1 MSDQNAGG
9 GPAAPRPQ
17 LSVKQLRTVP
27 NDVAARVTSLAKAPP
42 RKVAALAPAGV
53 QAARPINPGVERWPV
68 KTGVDDDVGRVGTLD
83 FAGVNDQGIVPTTVE
98 DLIELPRPDDMSD
111 IRGFQSDYQNKRAEP
126 VELVIWQV
134 DADITVIK
142 KEADGDLHMVLQGTS
157 GDTMI
162 AEVPKPDRAFVADG
176 SPWFDA
182 IKEVRGK
189 IADRFGQTFAQAPLV
204 QLNAKFAMPAA
215 PLTRA
220 PAAAPAG
227 VAPAAPVGGLV
238 VAPPDGDV
246 FDAMPPFK
254 AKVPQTP
261 VTITGVGFFDRV
273 HDQTGV
279 AMKNGIELHPVLAIE
294 FR

>member
-1 MSDQNAGG
+1 MSDQSAGTG
-9 GPAAPRPQ
+9 VRPRPQ
-17 LSVKQLRTVP
+17 LAVKQLHTVS
-27 NDVAARVTSLAKAPP
+27 DEVAARVRDLAKAPSP
-42 RKVAALAPAGV
+42 KTMPLAPAGV
-53 QAARPINPGVERWPV
+53 AAAKPVQPGSERWPV

-83 FAGVNDQGIVPTTVE
+83 FAGVNSEGIVPTTVE
-98 DLIELPRPDDMSD
+98 QLIELPRPDDMTD
-111 IRGFQSDYQNKRAEP
+111 IRGFQPDYQNRRAEP
-126 VELVIWQV
+126 VELVIWKV

-142 KEADGDLHMVLQGTS
+142 KEGDGDLHMVLQGIS

-162 AEVPKPDRAFVADG
+162 AEVPKPDRAFVAED

-182 IKEVRGK
+182 IKQVRGK
-189 IADRFGQTFAQAPLV
+189 IADRFGQTFAQTPFT

-215 PLTRA
+215 SLTGA
-220 PAAAPAG
+220 PAVPPAAPAG
-227 VAPAAPVGGLV
+227 GPAAPLLV
-238 VAPPDGDV
+238 EPPGGDV
-246 FDAMPPFK
+246 FDALPPFK
-254 AKVPQTP
+254 AQVPQTP

>member
-1 MSDQNAGG
+1 MQN
-9 GPAAPRPQ
+9 R
-17 LSVKQLRTVP
+17 
-27 NDVAARVTSLAKAPP
+27 LAESK
-42 RKVAALAPAGV
+42 
-53 QAARPINPGVERWPV
+53 
-68 KTGVDDDVGRVGTLD
+68 
-83 FAGVNDQGIVPTTVE
+83 
-98 DLIELPRPDDMSD
+98 M
-111 IRGFQSDYQNKRAEP
+111 RGFQQDYQNRRAEP
-126 VELVIWQV
+126 VELVIWKV

-142 KEADGDLHMVLQGTS
+142 KEADGDLHMVLQGIS

-162 AEVPKPDRAFVADG
+162 AEVPKPDRAFVAEG

-182 IKEVRGK
+182 VKQVRGK
-189 IADRFGQTFAQAPLV
+189 IADRFGQTFAQTPFT

-215 PLTRA
+215 PLTMA
-220 PAAAPAG
+220 PASPPAAPAG
-227 VAPAAPVGGLV
+227 GPAAPLLTE
-238 VAPPDGDV
+238 PPDGDI
-246 FDAMPPFK
+246 FDALPPFK

>member
-1 MSDQNAGG
+1 MGDVSDN
-9 GPAAPRPQ
+9 AAPRPQ
-17 LSVKQLRTVP
+17 LSPAQLRTVTSE
-27 NDVAARVTSLAKAPP
+27 VAARVKSLATKPP
-42 RKVAALAPAGV
+42 LKLPLARAGV
-53 QAARPINPGVERWPV
+53 EAARAVRPGVERWPV

-83 FAGVNDQGIVPTTVE
+83 FAGVNAEGIVPTTVE
-98 DLIELPRPDDMSD
+98 ELIELPRPADMAD
-111 IRGFQSDYQNKRAEP
+111 IRGFQTDYQTRRAEP

-134 DADITVIK
+134 EADITVIK
-142 KEADGDLHMVLQGTS
+142 KEDDGDLHMVLQGRS

-162 AEVPKPDRAFVADG
+162 AEVPKPDRAFVGSG

-189 IADRFGQTFAQAPLV
+189 IADRFGQTFARTPLM

-215 PLTRA
+215 PLVMA
-220 PAAAPAG
+220 PPAAAP
-227 VAPAAPVGGLV
+227 PGGLV
-238 VAPPDGDV
+238 VERPGGDI

-254 AKVPQTP
+254 AQVPQTP

-294 FR
+294 FH

>member
-1 MSDQNAGG
+1 MSDESDAG
-9 GPAAPRPQ
+9 ASTAVPRPQ
-17 LSVKQLRTVP
+17 LAVGQLHTVT
-27 NDVAARVTSLAKAPP
+27 NDVAARVKGLAKAPP
-42 RKVAALAPAGV
+42 PRTVPLAPAGV
-53 QAARPINPGVERWPV
+53 EAAKPVKPGVERWPV
-68 KTGVDDDVGRVGTLD
+68 KTGVDDDVERVGTLH
-83 FAGVNDQGIVPTTVE
+83 FAGADGEGIVPTTVE
-98 DLIELPRPDDMSD
+98 ELIELPRPDDMTD

-134 DADITVIK
+134 EADITVIK

-162 AEVPKPDRAFVADG
+162 AEVPKPDHAFVGNG

-189 IADRFGQTFAQAPLV
+189 IADRFGQTFAQTPFT
-204 QLNAKFAMPAA
+204 QLNAKFAMPAV
-215 PLTRA
+215 PLTMVPPA
-220 PAAAPAG
+220 PPAAAPAS
-227 VAPAAPVGGLV
+227 GLLTE
-238 VAPPDGDV
+238 PPEGDI
-246 FDAMPPFK
+246 FDALPPFK

>member
-1 MSDQNAGG
+1 MGDNSDTAH
-9 GPAAPRPQ
+9 RPQ
-17 LSVKQLRTVP
+17 LSPGQLQKVTITVADRVK
-27 NDVAARVTSLAKAPP
+27 SLAKSPP
-42 RKVAALAPAGV
+42 PKLLPLAPAGV
-53 QAARPINPGVERWPV
+53 EAARSVSPGHERWPV
-68 KTGVDDDVGRVGTLD
+68 KTGVDDDVDKVGTLD
-83 FAGVNDQGIVPTTVE
+83 FAGVNSEGIVPTTVE
-98 DLIELPRPDDMSD
+98 ELIELPRPDDMAD
-111 IRGFQSDYQNKRAEP
+111 VRGFQTDYQNKRADP

-134 DADITVIK
+134 EADITVIK
-142 KEADGDLHMVLQGTS
+142 KEGDGDLHMVLQGRS

-162 AEVPKPDRAFVADG
+162 AEVPKPDRAFVGRG

-189 IADRFGQTFAQAPLV
+189 IADRFGQTFAQTPLT

-215 PLTRA
+215 PLVMLPPA
-220 PAAAPAG
+220 PR
-227 VAPAAPVGGLV
+227 PAAPVGGLV
-238 VAPPDGDV
+238 TEPPDI
-246 FDAMPPFK
+246 FDSLPPFK
-254 AKVPQTP
+254 AAVPQTP

>member
-1 MSDQNAGG
+1 MGEVNN
-9 GPAAPRPQ
+9 AAPRPQ
-17 LSVKQLRTVP
+17 LAPGQLRTVT
-27 NDVAARVTSLAKAPP
+27 NEVAARVKDLAKNPSP
-42 RKVAALAPAGV
+42 RLMPLAPAGV
-53 QAARPINPGVERWPV
+53 EAARPVRPGVERWPV
-68 KTGVDDDVGRVGTLD
+68 KTGVDDDVEKVGTLD
-83 FAGVNDQGIVPTTVE
+83 FAGANSEGIVPTTVE
-98 DLIELPRPDDMSD
+98 ELIELPRPDDMAD
-111 IRGFQSDYQNKRAEP
+111 IGGFQSDYQTKRAEP

-142 KEADGDLHMVLQGTS
+142 KEGDGDLHIVLQGRS

-162 AEVPKPDRAFVADG
+162 AEVPKPDRAFVGRG

-189 IADRFGQTFAQAPLV
+189 IANRFGQTFAQTPLT

-215 PLTRA
+215 PLVLL
-220 PAAAPAG
+220 PAAPP
-227 VAPAAPVGGLV
+227 PAAPVGGLV
-238 VAPPDGDV
+238 TEPPDGDI
-246 FDAMPPFK
+246 FDSMPPFK
-254 AKVPQTP
+254 AQVPQTP